1 MERLKRLAFFLC
13 AAFLVILSAVSAVAE
28 STMEPLLAASE
39 WADYT
44 VTLEERDGEFCGA
57 IAENAN
63 GDRIFVIAMKNDNG
77 KFELSV
83 CFPELLPNEI
93 ATEEMTIHP
102 IPDTDTMIGGMELY
116 FSKNAG
122 RDGNYVEFCY
132 HPENDWM
139 LLAVAGVLDGQRY
152 IYNPLY
158 FGDDYEYKTHCSY
171 EDDGIRLSMQDG
183 FEFFKPK
190 NFSYEKTLKQAVEFT
205 KAWIAE
211 REPIAMETLKK
222 AFSEADFASKK
233 LVRIDYTVENGK
245 CAVMAVYDSGNN
257 YELYLTDT
265 TKKNCAIRLDQI
277 IPYSDRINRIQL
289 EALDLEDDG
298 WHDLH
303 IFSFCEENIHYSFWL
318 AYNDDEGAKIFV
330 VYRTDS
336 KGSPSDYNHLSIVG
350 ENAEFSYNG
359 IFGGIYA
366 QAPEVLCS
374 AETFDL
380 DIALALGRETYQ
392 NYLNGEAPYIP
403 HTDGDYVIPQPCG
416 ARLKS
421 GKWPVY
427 SGPGTYYYRES
438 NGKAAVSTN
447 DWIQVFGREGE
458 WALIQYRVS
467 ENHFRFGYV
476 HAEAVENF
484 LDVPELKFEY
494 TPLDGWISSL
504 TSDPFG
510 SDKYK
515 SPISEKLSK
524 TARLAAMTLSKMY
537 IEGFLPDGTPIRLFA
552 SSSVFPSSYQFL
564 EFLLPNQ

>member
-1 MERLKRLAFFLC
+1 MKRSAFFLC
-13 AAFLVILSAVSAVAE
+13 AAFLAILCAASAVAD
-28 STMEPLLAASE
+28 STMDRLLAASE
-39 WADYT
+39 WANYT

-57 IAENAN
+57 IAENVN
-63 GDRIFVIAMKNDNG
+63 GNRIFVIAMENDDG

-83 CFPELLPNEI
+83 CFPELLPNGI

-183 FEFFKPK
+183 FEFFEPE
-190 NFSYEKTLKQAVEFT
+190 NFSYEKTLKQTADFT
-205 KAWIAE
+205 KTWIAE

-222 AFSEADFASKK
+222 AFSEADFASKE
-233 LVRIDYTVENGK
+233 LVRIDYTVENGE

-265 TKKNCAIRLDQI
+265 TKKNCAIRLDRI
-277 IPYSDRINRIQL
+277 IPYNDRISRIQL
-289 EALDLEDDG
+289 EALHSDVDFCEDD
-298 WHDLH
+298 
-303 IFSFCEENIHYSFWL
+303 IHYSCWL
-318 AYNDDEGAKIFV
+318 AYNDDEGAKICS
-330 VYRTDS
+330 VYRTDI
-336 KGSPSDYNHLSIVG
+336 KRNPSDYNHLLITG
-350 ENAEFSYNG
+350 ENAEFSYDG
-359 IFGGIYA
+359 MFGGIYA
-366 QAPEVLCS
+366 QAPEVLRS

-392 NYLNGEAPYIP
+392 NYLNGGAPYIP

-467 ENHFRFGYV
+467 GNHFRFGYV
-476 HAEAVENF
+476 PAEAVDNF
-484 LDVPELKFEY
+484 LDIPELKFEY

-510 SDKYK
+510 SGKYE
-515 SPISEKLSK
+515 SPVSVELSK
-524 TARLAAMTLSKMY
+524 PARLAAMTLSKMY
-537 IEGFLPDGTPIRLFA
+537 IEGFLSDGTPIRLFA
-552 SSSVFPSSYQFL
+552 SSSV
-564 EFLLPNQ
+564 LPIF